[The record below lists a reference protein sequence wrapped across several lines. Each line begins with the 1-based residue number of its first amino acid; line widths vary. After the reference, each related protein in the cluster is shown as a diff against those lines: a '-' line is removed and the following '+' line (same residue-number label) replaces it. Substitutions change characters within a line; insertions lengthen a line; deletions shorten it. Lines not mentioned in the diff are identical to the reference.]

1 MDEDLGQLGLLGH
14 RENLLPRHLPGHL
27 RVRFPNMRLDV
38 GEYLVVIFASHG
50 VTALTVHDF
59 RHVSPFVVERH
70 RRVGP

>member
-1 MDEDLGQLGLLGH
+1 MDEDLGQLGFLGH

-27 RVRFPNMRLDV
+27 RMLLPNMLFDV
-38 GEYLVVIFASHG
+38 GDDFVIILASHG